1 MLLIT
6 NFRDRHP
13 KTGKLVPRKLVPA
26 KISSLLRYCV
36 EYGWEVTLK
45 RLKGFCWQPVF
56 LQDDSEHRSFLH
68 CRKIFSRIFE
78 ISRLYYRVNVSKR
91 FRGFVSTWIKSGTS
105 KYSTCLC
112 AMFLFI
118 CNSSKTRH
126 FLSQVIMC
134 SVRKS

>member
-6 NFRDRHP
+6 NFRGRHP
-13 KTGKLVPRKLVPA
+13 KRGKFVPRKSVPA
-26 KISSLLRYCV
+26 KISSLLRYFV

-105 KYSTCLC
+105 KYLC
-112 AMFLFI
+112 YVSFHPNTLLLVIKNVWFLRN
-118 CNSSKTRH
+118 CRWKET
-126 FLSQVIMC
+126 
-134 SVRKS
+134 